1 MSRKRNTAVSVAAA
15 LLSGVLVYSIY
26 VVQQRSVQEQEMV
39 RVVVPKRYIAAGE
52 RIAAADLTYT
62 PLARSAVNEAML
74 LQAQEADGWE
84 AVVPLGVDE
93 PVLKWKLDRYR
104 LMPNRSESTFQI
116 PRAYVLSV
124 SNGIRAG
131 DRVMVYGTGENIAS
145 VRLFDEPVTVASV
158 KSSNNVE
165 VDNADQ
171 SNLMSLADNDKE
183 RMYASRRD
191 ANAMIEYVNLNL
203 TEAQWLRIDELCK
216 GGGKL
221 VIAFSPA
228 SFDSFEEGDVIVA
241 ERSEE
246 R

>member
-1 MSRKRNTAVSVAAA
+1 MSKKRNTAVSLAAA

-26 VVQQRSVQEQEMV
+26 VVQLRHVQDEEMV
-39 RVVVPKRYIAAGE
+39 RVVVPNRYIAAGE
-52 RIAAADLTYT
+52 RVTSDDLSYMQ
-62 PLARSAVNEAML
+62 LARSSVNDSML
-74 LQAQEADGWE
+74 LQPADVDGWE

-116 PRAYVLSV
+116 PRNYVLSV

-131 DRVMVYGTGENIAS
+131 DRVMLYATGENTPS
-145 VRLFDEPVTVASV
+145 VRLFDEPITVASV
-158 KSSNNVE
+158 KSSSNLE
-165 VDNADQ
+165 VDNVDK
-171 SNLMSLADNDKE
+171 SNLMSLADNDKD

-216 GGGKL
+216 SGGKL
-221 VIAFSPA
+221 VIAFSPQ
-228 SFDSFEEGDVIVA
+228 SFDMVDAANSGGGDQQ
-241 ERSEE
+241 
-246 R
+246 

>member
-1 MSRKRNTAVSVAAA
+1 MGRKRNTAVSLAAA

-26 VVQQRSVQEQEMV
+26 VVQQRNVQDQEMV

-52 RIAAADLTYT
+52 RIAAADLTYI
-62 PLARSAVNEAML
+62 PLARSSVNDAML
-74 LQAQEADGWE
+74 LQPQEADGWE
-84 AVVPLGVDE
+84 VVVPLGVDE

-131 DRVMVYGTGENIAS
+131 DRVMVYVTGENTPS

-158 KSSNNVE
+158 KSSNNIE

-228 SFDSFEEGDVIVA
+228 SFDEVDIIQDG
-241 ERSEE
+241 RSEG